1 MLCTYVINSYVLDAI
16 NYYFYYLLRSK
27 EEQAA
32 VRKKDSVGAR
42 VFASGPHLVFM
53 ISQFYENFQ
62 SFFFTKVAMSFPSID
77 SRHHSTRGEG
87 SPETLTIRWL

>member
-1 MLCTYVINSYVLDAI
+1 MYLILEAI

-42 VFASGPHLVFM
+42 VFSSGPHLVFM
-53 ISQFYENFQ
+53 ISQFYEDLQ
-62 SFFFTKVAMSFPSID
+62 SFFFYQRCDVLPF
-77 SRHHSTRGEG
+77 H
-87 SPETLTIRWL
+87 